1 MSQEKNKK
9 RTIRF
14 LKAENRKE
22 MAYTMAYTMAY
33 KMASMALIAYSNMSH
48 DYRCAV
54 ALPKQFTPLSATK
67 QESTLTFTTSVF
79 QKKWADIHCNLFY
92 LQFQYIVAYLNNQIT

>member
-67 QESTLTFTTSVF
+67 QKSELTFTKSSF
-79 QKKWADIHCNLFY
+79 QKK
-92 LQFQYIVAYLNNQIT
+92 

>member
-22 MAYTMAYTMAY
+22 MAYTMAYT
-33 KMASMALIAYSNMSH
+33 MASMALIAYSNMSH

-92 LQFQYIVAYLNNQIT
+92 LQVQYIVAYLNNQIT

>member
-22 MAYTMAYTMAY
+22 MAY

-92 LQFQYIVAYLNNQIT
+92 LQVQYIVAYLNNQIT

>member
-22 MAYTMAYTMAY
+22 MAYTMAY
-33 KMASMALIAYSNMSH
+33 KMALIAYSNMAH

-67 QESTLTFTTSVF
+67 QESTLTLTTSVF
-79 QKKWADIHCNLFY
+79 QKKWAEIHCNLFY
-92 LQFQYIVAYLNNQIT
+92 LQVQYIVANLNNQIT